1 MSEENKALLAFFG
14 VIFVVL
20 GLLGVVGTLELED
33 EKQAQENYCE
43 MVKRGKWPDHK
54 GTYHEYCEKEDY

>member
-43 MVKRGKWPDHK
+43 MVKRGSWPDHK
-54 GTYHEYCEKEDY
+54 GTYHEYCEQEDY